1 MTSKRVLLLDTH
13 VWLWLALGT
22 PGKIPADVISEFDE
36 SIAASPLWVSIIS
49 VWELALLESKGRLR
63 LPMSVEA
70 WVREALS
77 PPTLRLLALEA
88 PQVVIDSS
96 NLPGQFHADPAD
108 RLLVASARHLG
119 AHLVTH
125 DQKIIDY
132 GAAGHV
138 QVLPV

>member
-13 VWLWLALGT
+13 VWLWLAFGA
-22 PGKIPADVISEFDE
+22 PGKIPPHVVSEFDE
-36 SIAASPLWVSIIS
+36 SNATSPLWVSIIS
-49 VWELALLESKGRLR
+49 VWEVALLESKGRLR

-70 WVREALS
+70 WIREALS
-77 PPTLRLLALEA
+77 PPTLRLLELDA
-88 PQVVIDSS
+88 PQVVIDSC

-108 RLLVASARHLG
+108 RLLVASARHLD
-119 AHLVTH
+119 AQLVTH

-132 GAAGHV
+132 GKAGYV

>member
-1 MTSKRVLLLDTH
+1 MTSKRVLLPDTH
-13 VWLWLALGT
+13 VWLWLAFGA
-22 PGKIPADVISEFDE
+22 PGKIPPHVVSEFDE
-36 SIAASPLWVSIIS
+36 SNASSPLWISIIS
-49 VWELALLESKGRLR
+49 VWEVALLESEGRLR

-70 WVREALS
+70 WMREALS
-77 PPTLRLLALEA
+77 PPTLRLLELDA
-88 PQVVIDSS
+88 PQAVIDSC

-108 RLLVASARHLG
+108 RLLVASARHLD

-132 GAAGHV
+132 GKAGYV